1 LNLPVRCAADRL
13 REWAVCGATDAV
25 RAALEA
31 EGYEPTSTATQRQ
44 VVQRTVGSY
53 QRNWPCMRSHEYLA
67 WGWRIGTGVVEGA
80 CGHLV
85 NDRMEQSGLRW
96 TPVGTQAVL
105 DLRAVRLNGPWEAYG
120 PCHRHQ
126 QTP

>member
-1 LNLPVRCAADRL
+1 VRCAADRL

-67 WGWRIGTGVVEGA
+67 WGWPIGTGVVEGA

-85 NDRMEQSGLRW
+85 NDQMEQSGLRW
-96 TPVGTQAVL
+96 TPVGAQAVL
-105 DLRAVRLNGPWEAYG
+105 DLRAVRLKGPWEAYG
-120 PCHRHQ
+120 PCYRHQ